1 MSSPVACARSDKF
14 RHSRAGAALL
24 SNIREIGASRP
35 RATAH
40 GVPGAALIAS
50 APRLLLGATFLVVY
64 LSLEWVSFIH
74 EYKGVPVTPWNP
86 GLGAVFALMLFAG
99 ARYSIVLFVGVVI
112 AEIAVLRSSLSWPV
126 IIGIASIIAIGYAGM
141 TVIARRVLAF
151 DAGLGSLRD
160 VLLLLIGGGLG
171 ATIVAVLVSLLLVAD
186 AQLDIADLPF
196 AALPLLVGDLIG
208 IAVVTPLM
216 LRLVLHTPHL
226 SVRALRALAPEV
238 VLYVALVTLLLWLI
252 LGTESAA
259 GFKYF
264 YLFFL
269 PVVVAAVRHGLDGAC
284 LGLALTQLG
293 LVGLLRHHGY
303 DANVFTEFQV
313 LMLIL
318 TATGLTVGVVVTER
332 RQAARA
338 MREVEARLRAKELEA
353 AQAARFT
360 LVSGM
365 ASALAHE
372 INQPMTAARALARAI
387 QELMRAPNID
397 HARTDGNL
405 TNLVAQIDHAAGVVR
420 RMRDFL
426 RRGHPHVST
435 IDALSMLDDA
445 LILVR
450 AEARA
455 KAIEIVLDV
464 PAALPPLHGD
474 RIQLQQVILNLVRNA
489 MEALAGH
496 TDGTV
501 RIGVRRFDDRVEL
514 SVADNGPGIEAAL
527 AARLFEPLTTS
538 KPDGLGLGLSIC
550 ASIVQLHGGRIWL
563 HSGATGATEFRFSLP
578 LQPKPS

>member
-1 MSSPVACARSDKF
+1 
-14 RHSRAGAALL
+14 LL
-24 SNIREIGASRP
+24 SNIGEIGPSR
-35 RATAH
+35 AQAITY

-50 APRLLLGATFLVVY
+50 APRLLLGAAFLTAYV
-64 LSLEWVSFIH
+64 LLEWLSFIH

-99 ARYSIVLFVGVVI
+99 ARNGIVLFAGVVI
-112 AEIAVLRSSLSWPV
+112 AEIAVLRSSLSWPI
-126 IIGIASIIAIGYAGM
+126 IIGIAGIIAVGYAAM
-141 TVIARRVLAF
+141 TVMARRVLAF
-151 DAGLGSLRD
+151 DAGLRSLRD
-160 VLLLLIGGGLG
+160 VLLLLVGGGLG
-171 ATIVAVLVSLLLVAD
+171 ATVVAVFVSLLLVAD
-186 AQLDIADLPF
+186 AQLDIGDLPF
-196 AALPLLVGDLIG
+196 AALPLLVGDVIG
-208 IAVVTPLM
+208 IAVVTPLT
-216 LRLVLHTPHL
+216 LRLVLRTPHL
-226 SVRALRALAPEV
+226 SLRALRALAPEI

-338 MREVEARLRAKELEA
+338 MREVEAQLRAREIEA

-387 QELMRAPNID
+387 QELLRAPRID
-397 HARTDGNL
+397 HARTDSNL
-405 TNLVAQIDHAAGVVR
+405 INLVAQIDHAAGVVR

-435 IDALSMLDDA
+435 IDARSMLEDA

-450 AEARA
+450 AEASA
-455 KAIEIVLDV
+455 KMIEIMLDL
-464 PAALPPLHGD
+464 PPELPPLYGD
-474 RIQLQQVILNLVRNA
+474 RVQLQQVILNLVRNA

-496 TDGTV
+496 A
-501 RIGVRRFDDRVEL
+501 DRVEDARKRAYGIVRITVRRL
-514 SVADNGPGIEAAL
+514 EDLVEVRVADNGPGIEPAL
-527 AARLFEPLTTS
+527 AACLFEPLTTS

-563 HSGATGATEFRFSLP
+563 HSGEPGATEFRFSLP
-578 LQPKPS
+578 LAL

>member
-1 MSSPVACARSDKF
+1 
-14 RHSRAGAALL
+14 LL
-24 SNIREIGASRP
+24 SNIGEIGPSQ
-35 RATAH
+35 THVVTH
-40 GVPGAALIAS
+40 GVPAAIFES
-50 APRLLLGATFLVVY
+50 APRLLLGAAFLAAYV
-64 LSLEWVSFIH
+64 LLEWLSFIH

-99 ARYSIVLFVGVVI
+99 ARYGIVLFVGVVI

-126 IIGIASIIAIGYAGM
+126 IIGIAGIVTVGYAAM

-151 DAGLGSLRD
+151 DAGLNHLRD
-160 VLLLLIGGGLG
+160 ALLLLVGGGLG
-171 ATIVAVLVSLLLVAD
+171 ATIVAVFVSLLLIAD
-186 AQLDIADLPF
+186 AQLDLGDLPF

-208 IAVVTPLM
+208 IAVVTPLT
-216 LRLVLHTPHL
+216 LRLVLRTPHL
-226 SVRALRALAPEV
+226 SARGLRVLAPEV
-238 VLYVALVTLLLWLI
+238 ALYVALVILLLWFI
-252 LGTESAA
+252 LGTESTS
-259 GFKYF
+259 GFKFF

-269 PVVVAAVRHGLDGAC
+269 PVVAAAVRHGLDGAC

-293 LVGLLRHHGY
+293 LVGLLHRHGY

-313 LMLIL
+313 LMLVL

-338 MREVEARLRAKELEA
+338 MQEVEARLRARETEA
-353 AQAARFT
+353 AQAARFA

-372 INQPMTAARALARAI
+372 INQPMTAARALARAA
-387 QELMRAPNID
+387 QELLRAPNVN
-397 HARTDGNL
+397 HARADGNL
-405 TNLVAQIDHAAGVVR
+405 VNLVTQIDHAAGVVR

-435 IDALSMLDDA
+435 VDGRGMLVDA

-450 AEARA
+450 AEATA
-455 KAIEIVLDV
+455 KKIEIELDV
-464 PAALPPLHGD
+464 PSELPPLYGD
-474 RIQLQQVILNLVRNA
+474 RIQLQQVVLNLVRNA
-489 MEALAGH
+489 MEALAGR
-496 TDGTV
+496 TDGIV
-501 RIGVRRFDDRVEL
+501 RLAVRRLDSPDAIEVR
-514 SVADNGPGIEAAL
+514 VADNGPGIEAEL

-563 HSGATGATEFRFSLP
+563 QSGAAGATEFRFSLP
-578 LQPKPS
+578 LRQAP

>member
-1 MSSPVACARSDKF
+1 
-14 RHSRAGAALL
+14 LL
-24 SNIREIGASRP
+24 SNIGEIGPSQ
-35 RATAH
+35 THVVTH
-40 GVPGAALIAS
+40 GVPAAILES
-50 APRLLLGATFLVVY
+50 APRLLIGAAFLATYV
-64 LSLEWVSFIH
+64 LLEWVSFLH

-99 ARYSIVLFVGVVI
+99 ARYGIVLFVGVAI

-126 IIGIASIIAIGYAGM
+126 IIGIAGIVTVGYAAM

-151 DAGLGSLRD
+151 DAGLNHLRD
-160 VLLLLIGGGLG
+160 ALLLLVGGGLG
-171 ATIVAVLVSLLLVAD
+171 ATIVAVFVSLLLIAD
-186 AQLDIADLPF
+186 AQLDLGDLPF

-208 IAVVTPLM
+208 IAVVTPLT
-216 LRLVLHTPHL
+216 LRLVLRTPHL
-226 SVRALRALAPEV
+226 SARGLRVLAPEV
-238 VLYVALVTLLLWLI
+238 ALYVALVILLLWFI
-252 LGTESAA
+252 LGTESTS
-259 GFKYF
+259 GFKFF

-269 PVVVAAVRHGLDGAC
+269 PVVAAAVRHGLDGAC

-293 LVGLLRHHGY
+293 LVGLLHRHGY

-313 LMLIL
+313 LMLVL

-338 MREVEARLRAKELEA
+338 MQEVEARLRARETEA

-372 INQPMTAARALARAI
+372 INQPMTAARALARAA
-387 QELMRAPNID
+387 QELLRAPNVN
-397 HARTDGNL
+397 HARADGNL
-405 TNLVAQIDHAAGVVR
+405 VNLVTQIDHAAGVVR

-435 IDALSMLDDA
+435 VDGRGMLVDA

-450 AEARA
+450 AEATA
-455 KAIEIVLDV
+455 KKIEIELDV
-464 PAALPPLHGD
+464 PSELPPLYGD
-474 RIQLQQVILNLVRNA
+474 RIQLQQVVLNLVRNA
-489 MEALAGH
+489 MEALAGR
-496 TDGTV
+496 TDGIV
-501 RIGVRRFDDRVEL
+501 RLAVRRLDSPDAVEVR
-514 SVADNGPGIEAAL
+514 VADNGPGIEAEL

-563 HSGATGATEFRFSLP
+563 QSGAAGATEFRFSLP
-578 LQPKPS
+578 LRQTP

>member
-1 MSSPVACARSDKF
+1 
-14 RHSRAGAALL
+14 L
-24 SNIREIGASRP
+24 SNIGEIRPSR
-35 RATAH
+35 AH
-40 GVPGAALIAS
+40 VVPGAALIAS
-50 APRLLLGATFLVVY
+50 APRLLLGATFLAVY
-64 LSLEWVSFIH
+64 LLLEWVSFIH

-99 ARYSIVLFVGVVI
+99 ARYGVVLFVGVVI

-126 IIGIASIIAIGYAGM
+126 IIGIAGIITIGYAGM

-151 DAGLGSLRD
+151 DAGLNHLRD

-186 AQLDIADLPF
+186 AQFDVGDLPS

-208 IAVVTPLM
+208 IAVVTPLT
-216 LRLVLHTPHL
+216 LRLVLHKPHF

-252 LGTESAA
+252 LETESAS

-318 TATGLTVGVVVTER
+318 TSTGLTVGVVVTER

-338 MREVEARLRAKELEA
+338 MREVEARLRARELEA

-387 QELMRAPNID
+387 QELLRAPSID

-405 TNLVAQIDHAAGVVR
+405 TNLVAQIDHAAGIVR

-426 RRGHPHVST
+426 RRGQPHVST
-435 IDALSMLDDA
+435 IDGPSMLDDA
-445 LILVR
+445 LMLVR
-450 AEARA
+450 AEART
-455 KAIEIVLDV
+455 KAIEIALDV
-464 PAALPPLHGD
+464 PPELPPLHGD
-474 RIQLQQVILNLVRNA
+474 RVQLQQVILNLVRNA
-489 MEALAGH
+489 MEALAGRK
-496 TDGTV
+496 DGIV
-501 RIGVRRFDDRVEL
+501 RIAVCRFDDRVEVR
-514 SVADNGPGIEAAL
+514 VADNGPGIEASL

-563 HSGATGATEFRFSLP
+563 HSGEPGATVFRFSLP
-578 LQPKPS
+578 LQPALR

>member
-1 MSSPVACARSDKF
+1 
-14 RHSRAGAALL
+14 L
-24 SNIREIGASRP
+24 NIGEIGACRP
-35 RATAH
+35 RATTH
-40 GVPGAALIAS
+40 GVPGAALIEM
-50 APRLLLGATFLVVY
+50 APRVLLGAAFLAAY
-64 LSLEWVSFIH
+64 LVLEWLSFIH

-112 AEIAVLRSSLSWPV
+112 AEIAVLRSSLSWPI
-126 IIGIASIIAIGYAGM
+126 IIGIAGIIAVGYAGM
-141 TVIARRVLAF
+141 TVLARRVLAF

-186 AQLDIADLPF
+186 AQLDVGDLPS

-208 IAVVTPLM
+208 IAVVTPLT

-226 SVRALRALAPEV
+226 SVRSLRALAPEV
-238 VLYVALVTLLLWLI
+238 ILYVALVTLFLWFI
-252 LGTESAA
+252 LETESAA

-397 HARTDGNL
+397 HARADGNL

-435 IDALSMLDDA
+435 IDGLSMLDDA

-455 KAIEIVLDV
+455 KTIEIVLDL
-464 PAALPPLHGD
+464 PPELPPLHGD
-474 RIQLQQVILNLVRNA
+474 RVQLQQVIINLVRNA
-489 MEALAGH
+489 MEALAGRNERR
-496 TDGTV
+496 TNGIV
-501 RIGVRRFDDRVEL
+501 RITVRRFDDRVEV
-514 SVADNGPGIEAAL
+514 SVADNGSGIETSL

-538 KPDGLGLGLSIC
+538 KPDGLGLGLSIS

-563 HSGATGATEFRFSLP
+563 HSGEPGATEFRFSLP
-578 LQPKPS
+578 LQPAPR

>member
-1 MSSPVACARSDKF
+1 MSNIGDIGP
-14 RHSRAGAALL
+14 SRAHVVTH
-24 SNIREIGASRP
+24 S
-35 RATAH
+35 
-40 GVPGAALIAS
+40 VPGAALVAS
-50 APRLLLGATFLVVY
+50 APRLLLGAAFLAAY
-64 LSLEWVSFIH
+64 LLLEWLSFIH

-99 ARYSIVLFVGVVI
+99 ARYGVVLFVGVVI
-112 AEIAVLRSSLSWPV
+112 AEIAVLRSSLSWPI
-126 IIGIASIIAIGYAGM
+126 IIGIAGIIAIGYAGM

-171 ATIVAVLVSLLLVAD
+171 ATTVAVLVSLLLVAD
-186 AQLDIADLPF
+186 AQLDLGDLPF

-208 IAVVTPLM
+208 IAVVTPLT

-226 SVRALRALAPEV
+226 SVRALRALAPEI
-238 VLYVALVTLLLWLI
+238 VLYVALVTLLLWFI
-252 LGTESAA
+252 LGTESTA

-269 PVVVAAVRHGLDGAC
+269 PVVVAAVRHGVDGAC

-293 LVGLLRHHGY
+293 LVGLLQHHGY
-303 DANVFTEFQV
+303 DANVFTEFQA

-338 MREVEARLRAKELEA
+338 MREVEARLRARELEA

-387 QELMRAPNID
+387 QELLRAPSID

-455 KAIEIVLDV
+455 KAIKIVLDV
-464 PAALPPLHGD
+464 PPELPPLHGD
-474 RIQLQQVILNLVRNA
+474 RVQLQQVILNLVRNA
-489 MEALAGH
+489 MEALTGRK
-496 TDGTV
+496 DGIA
-501 RIGVRRFDDRVEL
+501 RIAVCRFDDHVEVR
-514 SVADNGPGIEAAL
+514 VADNGPGIEASL

-563 HSGATGATEFRFSLP
+563 HSGEPGATEFRFSLP
-578 LQPKPS
+578 LQPALR

>member
-1 MSSPVACARSDKF
+1 M
-14 RHSRAGAALL
+14 
-24 SNIREIGASRP
+24 
-35 RATAH
+35 
-40 GVPGAALIAS
+40 
-50 APRLLLGATFLVVY
+50 APRLLLGAAFLTAY
-64 LSLEWVSFIH
+64 LLLEWLSFIH

-99 ARYSIVLFVGVVI
+99 ARYGVVLFVGVVI
-112 AEIAVLRSSLSWPV
+112 AEIAVLRSSLSWPI
-126 IIGIASIIAIGYAGM
+126 IIGIAGIIAIGYAGM
-141 TVIARRVLAF
+141 TMIARRVLAF

-171 ATIVAVLVSLLLVAD
+171 ATTVAVLVSLLLVAD
-186 AQLDIADLPF
+186 AQLDLGDLPF

-208 IAVVTPLM
+208 IAVVTPLT

-226 SVRALRALAPEV
+226 SVRALRALAPEI
-238 VLYVALVTLLLWLI
+238 VLYVALVTLLLWFI

-303 DANVFTEFQV
+303 DANVFTEFQA

-338 MREVEARLRAKELEA
+338 MREVEARLRARELEA

-387 QELMRAPNID
+387 QELLRAPVIN

-464 PAALPPLHGD
+464 PPELPPLHGD
-474 RIQLQQVILNLVRNA
+474 RVQLQQVILNLVRNA
-489 MEALAGH
+489 MEALAGRK
-496 TDGTV
+496 DGIV
-501 RIGVRRFDDRVEL
+501 RIAVCRFDDRVEVR
-514 SVADNGPGIEAAL
+514 VADNGPGIEASL

-563 HSGATGATEFRFSLP
+563 HSGEPGATVFRFSLP
-578 LQPKPS
+578 LQPALR

>member
-1 MSSPVACARSDKF
+1 
-14 RHSRAGAALL
+14 L
-24 SNIREIGASRP
+24 SNIGDIGPSR
-35 RATAH
+35 AQVVTH
-40 GVPGAALIAS
+40 SVPGAALVAS
-50 APRLLLGATFLVVY
+50 APRLLLGAAFLAAY
-64 LSLEWVSFIH
+64 LLLEWLSFIH

-99 ARYSIVLFVGVVI
+99 ARYGVVLFVGVVI
-112 AEIAVLRSSLSWPV
+112 AEIAVLRSSLSWPI
-126 IIGIASIIAIGYAGM
+126 IIGIAGIIAIGYAGM

-171 ATIVAVLVSLLLVAD
+171 ATTVAVLVSLLLVAD
-186 AQLDIADLPF
+186 AQLDLGDLPF

-208 IAVVTPLM
+208 IAVVTPLT

-226 SVRALRALAPEV
+226 SVRALRALAPEI
-238 VLYVALVTLLLWLI
+238 VLYVALVTLLLWFI

-269 PVVVAAVRHGLDGAC
+269 PVVVAAVRHGVDGAC
-284 LGLALTQLG
+284 LGLALTQLC
-293 LVGLLRHHGY
+293 LVGLLQHHGY
-303 DANVFTEFQV
+303 DANVFTEFQA

-338 MREVEARLRAKELEA
+338 MREVEARLRARELEA

-387 QELMRAPNID
+387 QELLRAPSID

-426 RRGHPHVST
+426 RRGRPHSST
-435 IDALSMLDDA
+435 ITVHDLLADALALASPEVTSKRISMTLDAPDN
-445 LILVR
+445 
-450 AEARA
+450 
-455 KAIEIVLDV
+455 
-464 PAALPPLHGD
+464 LPVVHGD
-474 RIQLQQVILNLVRNA
+474 AVQLQQVVLNLVRNA
-489 MEALAGH
+489 AEAIDDARMG
-496 TDGTV
+496 DGRITV
-501 RIGVRRFDDRVEL
+501 AARRLEAPTRIEI
-514 SVADNGPGIEAAL
+514 SVVDNGPGIATERVE
-527 AARLFEPLTTS
+527 RLFHPLITS
-538 KPDGLGLGLSIC
+538 KPNGLGLGLSIS
-550 ASIVQLHGGRIWL
+550 ASIVQTHGGRIWL
-563 HSGATGATEFRFSLP
+563 HSGIAGATEFRFSLP
-578 LQPKPS
+578 LETC